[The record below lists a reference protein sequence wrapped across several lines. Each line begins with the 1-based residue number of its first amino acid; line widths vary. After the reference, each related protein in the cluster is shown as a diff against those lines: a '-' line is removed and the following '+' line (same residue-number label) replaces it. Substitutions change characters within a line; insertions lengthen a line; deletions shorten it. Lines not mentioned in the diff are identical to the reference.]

1 MKVKHFFIF
10 LIIFFSFLL
19 ATESPIFLPKQNE
32 NFNLFGATSK
42 SNNNN
47 TLETLDSLWI
57 KADSVPLPAI
67 GSSDAWTGLKVYG
80 DTIYIVLNQ
89 YNLPFQV
96 QKRHRLT
103 GALLSSFNG
112 NNTPSYAMS
121 AVRVDDSIFVSVF
134 YPSPEHIEV
143 YSANGT
149 YVRSFNAPSGF
160 RCRGMDWDGSKFWV
174 ANSQTYGNTIYTM
187 TREGTLLRNL
197 TNTGPVTCY
206 WFFDLTL
213 DRMIPNRLW
222 TNDQESPFVT
232 RYIAVDT
239 NTNTFQVNATFNHPG
254 APSSYPEGIGF
265 YQETDGNGYI
275 YTVGHNSLWA
285 WKMLVHIFTQ
295 IKEDKKIT
303 FKNFKI
309 NNLLRIPLILKDV
322 EEFTLYDAAG
332 KLLIE
337 KKNPKEK
344 ILIWDGKGNNGN
356 AIANGVYFIKIKINK
371 KVIATKAII
380 LR

>member
-1 MKVKHFFIF
+1 MKVKHLFIF
-10 LIIFFSFLL
+10 FIIFFSFLL
-19 ATESPIFLPKQNE
+19 ATENQLFLPTNNE
-32 NFNLFGATSK
+32 NFNLWGATSK
-42 SNNNN
+42 IDHPNA
-47 TLETLDSLWI
+47 LETLDSLWI
-57 KADSVPLPAI
+57 KADSIPLPAI
-67 GSSDAWTGLKVYG
+67 GSSDAWTGLKVYD

-112 NNTPSYAMS
+112 NTSPSYAMS

-149 YVRSFNAPSGF
+149 YVRSFNAPGGL

-174 ANSQTYGNTIYTM
+174 ANSQISANTIYTM

-222 TNDQESPFVT
+222 VNDQESPFVT
-232 RYIAVDT
+232 RYLAVDT
-239 NTNTFQVNATFNHPG
+239 NANTFQVNATFNHPG
-254 APSSYPEGIGF
+254 TPAYPEGIGF
-265 YQETDGNGYI
+265 YQEPAGNGYI

-285 WKMLVHIFTQ
+285 WKMLVHIYTG
-295 IKEDKKIT
+295 ISDASVN
-303 FKNFKI
+303 KNLKI
-309 NNLLRIPLILKDV
+309 NNLLKIPLVLKAA
-322 EEFTLYDAAG
+322 EEFSLYDATG
-332 KLLIE
+332 KLLIT
-337 KKNPKEK
+337 KKNPKEG
-344 ILIWDGKGNNGN
+344 ILIGNGKNNVVTKG
-356 AIANGVYFIKIKINK
+356 IYFIKIKTTK
-371 KVIATKAII
+371 EVITAKAII

>member
-10 LIIFFSFLL
+10 LFSFFLL
-19 ATESPIFLPKQNE
+19 AAENQIFLSDKNE
-32 NFNLFGATSK
+32 NFNLFGATFQT
-42 SNNNN
+42 NNNN
-47 TLETLDSLWI
+47 NLENLDSLWI
-57 KADSVPLPAI
+57 KADSFPLPAI
-67 GSSDAWTGLKVYG
+67 GSSDAWTGLKVYD

-112 NNTPSYAMS
+112 NTTSYAMS
-121 AVRVDDSIFVSVF
+121 AVKVDDSIFVSVF

-174 ANSQTYGNTIYTM
+174 ANSQIYGNTIYTM
-187 TREGTLLRNL
+187 TKEGTLLRNL

-222 TNDQESPFVT
+222 ANDQESPFVT

-265 YQETDGNGYI
+265 YQETDENGYI

-285 WKMLVHIFTQ
+285 WKMLVHISTK

-309 NNLLRIPLILKDV
+309 NNLLRVPLILKDA
-322 EEFTLYDAAG
+322 EEFSLYDATG

-337 KKNPKEK
+337 KKNLKGK
-344 ILIWDGKGNNGN
+344 ILIWNGKDKNGN
-356 AIANGVYFIKIKINK
+356 SVVTGVYFIKIKTNK
-371 KVIATKAII
+371 EIITAKAII